1 MALRKVAASSVRALC
16 AGLLPLAL
24 AACIDWDWLSQSY
37 PSHLRYNAD
46 FPPSRIEEAEA
57 LVREIAE
64 RRGLY
69 LFEKEDVGHVFHP
82 DELRT
87 LSMFLFHDEEASE
100 RERWIMTIRNLYNT
114 LYISVA
120 GTDFHG
126 RPVAELDAL
135 AAEFKAGFE
144 DDLGLEFCLKDRFKG
159 MCPPRAGPRLL
170 YLSDFDPGVAKDAE
184 ALLRGMAD
192 KWGLR
197 IHRILADRIEMA
209 TGLAGGF
216 EVHLYDPAGRIGVQD
231 ALALVS
237 AGAGATLA
245 AFDQGGMPLWDLDG
259 LVQEAKSELQRRLG
273 LAFCRADP
281 QTGACDARHA
291 ALEAQRE
298 AWLAVRESN
307 APADLEAF
315 LAERPDGPHA
325 KAAQRRL
332 AQLRAPA
339 PKGAFAWKPL
349 RRGTKFQ
356 DPLADGGWGPE
367 MATIPAGAFR
377 MGCGVGA
384 QCRNAERPVR
394 EVRLARP
401 FALSAKEVTFA
412 EHHRFAKPG
421 APPDQSWADLPAV
434 HLSWEEAAAYAEWL
448 SAQTGRRYRL
458 PSEAEWEYAAR
469 AGSGAAYA
477 WGDAI
482 GRGQA
487 HCGWGGLDCIGG
499 PDTDWTAPVG
509 SFAANALGLCD
520 MHGNAAEWTADCW
533 SEDLLDNPADG
544 TAFAPEDC
552 RRRVVRGGS
561 YSQSAQALRSSA
573 RSARRA
579 GRRHIDVGFRV
590 ARDLAPSDPAW
601 PSGRDAD
608 GT

>member
-1 MALRKVAASSVRALC
+1 MT
-16 AGLLPLAL
+16 
-24 AACIDWDWLSQSY
+24 
-37 PSHLRYNAD
+37 
-46 FPPSRIEEAEA
+46 
-57 LVREIAE
+57 
-64 RRGLY
+64 
-69 LFEKEDVGHVFHP
+69 
-82 DELRT
+82 RT
-87 LSMFLFHDEEASE
+87 PTA
-100 RERWIMTIRNLYNT
+100 
-114 LYISVA
+114 
-120 GTDFHG
+120 
-126 RPVAELDAL
+126 
-135 AAEFKAGFE
+135 
-144 DDLGLEFCLKDRFKG
+144 
-159 MCPPRAGPRLL
+159 
-170 YLSDFDPGVAKDAE
+170 
-184 ALLRGMAD
+184 
-192 KWGLR
+192 
-197 IHRILADRIEMA
+197 
-209 TGLAGGF
+209 
-216 EVHLYDPAGRIGVQD
+216 
-231 ALALVS
+231 
-237 AGAGATLA
+237 
-245 AFDQGGMPLWDLDG
+245 
-259 LVQEAKSELQRRLG
+259 
-273 LAFCRADP
+273 
-281 QTGACDARHA
+281 
-291 ALEAQRE
+291 AQRE

-487 HCGWGGLDCIGG
+487 HCGWDCIGG

-579 GRRHIDVGFRV
+579 GRRHIAVGFRV